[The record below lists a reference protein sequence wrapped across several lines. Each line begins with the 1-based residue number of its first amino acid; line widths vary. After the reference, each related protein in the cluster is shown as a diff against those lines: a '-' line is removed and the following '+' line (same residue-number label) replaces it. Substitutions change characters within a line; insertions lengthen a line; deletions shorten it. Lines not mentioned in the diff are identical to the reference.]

1 MKTKLFLTVDTEF
14 SIGGALDDPVR
25 YTPVGEQAVL
35 CQIEGKSHG
44 LGFLLDTFKEFGI
57 SATFFVE
64 VFNTYLFGDQPM
76 RDLALRIKAAGNDL
90 QLHLHPC
97 WTYFKNRDWVQRLKV
112 DPPTDHMNGRSLEQL
127 TEWLN
132 DGIGIFERW
141 GLDRPIALRTA
152 SLITD
157 RAVYEAMEGCGLTV
171 SSNIAVGIFRP
182 EEPNLQ
188 LYSGLH
194 QIGKVLEACVL
205 TYIDR
210 QIGSHIHHRS
220 LTITGAS
227 WAETRSLLLRAHA
240 SNIESLV
247 ILTHPFEFVKY
258 AVPGLT
264 NMYPS
269 RVNQGRLRK
278 LCAFLAENGDRFE
291 VATIGQL
298 ASRTA
303 SAARGSN
310 VLLKAPWWQ
319 VAGRMVENVLNDHV
333 KFL

>member
-1 MKTKLFLTVDTEF
+1 M
-14 SIGGALDDPVR
+14 
-25 YTPVGEQAVL
+25 
-35 CQIEGKSHG
+35 
-44 LGFLLDTFKEFGI
+44 
-57 SATFFVE
+57 
-64 VFNTYLFGDQPM
+64 
-76 RDLALRIKAAGNDL
+76 
-90 QLHLHPC
+90 
-97 WTYFKNRDWVQRLKV
+97 
-112 DPPTDHMNGRSLEQL
+112 
-127 TEWLN
+127 
-132 DGIGIFERW
+132 
-141 GLDRPIALRTA
+141 
-152 SLITD
+152 
-157 RAVYEAMEGCGLTV
+157 
-171 SSNIAVGIFRP
+171 
-182 EEPNLQ
+182 
-188 LYSGLH
+188 YSGLH

-210 QIGSHIHHRS
+210 QIGSHIHHRC

-240 SNIESLV
+240 SNIESVV

-258 AVPGLT
+258 ALGFT

-269 RVNQGRLRK
+269 RINQGRLRK

-310 VLLKAPWWQ
+310 VLLKAPWWE